1 MFETRV
7 MCRECSGWA
16 CINLRNT
23 LFENHCLKGD
33 TDLEIFSAA
42 TSDEAKTG
50 TYYVPTATESSGS
63 KYSRDSKLAGEL
75 WEWTE
80 QQLTEHG
87 Y

>member
-1 MFETRV
+1 

-16 CINLRNT
+16 CIELSNA
-23 LFENHCLKGD
+23 LFGYRFLKGD
-33 TDLEIFSAA
+33 TDLKIFSAA
-42 TSDEAKTG
+42 TSQEAKTG
-50 TYYVPTATESSGS
+50 MYYVPTATESSGS